1 VSRPHHF
8 CYTARDHA
16 KGEAVQIRTPPTPA
30 NEKTPMNSVSAL
42 PPNPGAAPDRRTM
55 ITRLAVF
62 QTPSLGRSV
71 TQLVITAAP
80 YAAIVALM
88 YYSYYHITPWLTLA
102 LALPAAGFV
111 VRLFII
117 QHDCGHGAYFHSRW
131 ANEIVGRLCSLT
143 TFTPY
148 SLWRRHHA
156 NHHAVWNN
164 LDKRPTG
171 GDIYSGCLTLRE
183 YEALSPLR
191 QRLYRA
197 ALHPLIS
204 QLLLP
209 PVVFILL
216 YRIPFDTPKGWAKE
230 RMGVYATN
238 LAIGAFLLTMTLLL
252 GWQSVLLVQLPVI
265 AVASI
270 IGVWLF
276 SVQHRFE
283 ESLWTRQSDWSAA
296 AAALHGSSWLR
307 LPKLLQWF
315 TGNIGF
321 HHVHHLMPRVPN
333 YRLQAA
339 HYAEPAFAANVTCL
353 TLWQAL
359 RAPRFT
365 LWDETRCAMVRFP
378 RRRR

>member
-1 VSRPHHF
+1 MQSEP
-8 CYTARDHA
+8 
-16 KGEAVQIRTPPTPA
+16 
-30 NEKTPMNSVSAL
+30 SL
-42 PPNPGAAPDRRTM
+42 PQDTGVAPDRRTLL
-55 ITRLAVF
+55 THLAAF
-62 QTPSLGRSV
+62 QVPSIPRSISQLGV
-71 TQLVITAAP
+71 TAAP
-80 YAAIVALM
+80 YAVLVGFM
-88 YYSYYHITPWLTLA
+88 YYAYYHISPWLSLA

-117 QHDCGHGAYFHSRW
+117 QHDCGHGAYFKSRW
-131 ANEIVGRLCSLT
+131 ANEIVGWLCSLT

-148 SLWRRHHA
+148 ALWRRHHSL
-156 NHHAVWNN
+156 HHAVWNN

-171 GDIYSGCLTLRE
+171 GDIYSGCLTLAE
-183 YEALSPLR
+183 YEALSPMR

-197 ALHPLIS
+197 ALHPLVS

-216 YRIPFDTPKGWAKE
+216 YRIPFDTPKTWWKE
-230 RMGVYATN
+230 RISVHLTN
-238 LAIGAFLLTMTLLL
+238 VGIGAFLLTMTLLL

-265 AVASI
+265 IMASI

-283 ESLWTRQSDWSAA
+283 HSLWARQTDWTAA
-296 AAALHGSSWLR
+296 GAALHGSSWLR
-307 LPKLLQWF
+307 LPKVLQWF

-339 HYAEPAFAANVTCL
+339 HRAEPAFAANVTGL

-359 RAPRFT
+359 RAPSFT
-365 LWDETRCAMVRFP
+365 LWDEARGAMVRFP
-378 RRRR
+378 SRRR

>member
-1 VSRPHHF
+1 MDPEHS
-8 CYTARDHA
+8 
-16 KGEAVQIRTPPTPA
+16 
-30 NEKTPMNSVSAL
+30 L
-42 PPNPGAAPDRRTM
+42 PKAAGAAAERRTLLASLAPFQAPS
-55 ITRLAVF
+55 TR
-62 QTPSLGRSV
+62 RSI
-71 TQLVITAAP
+71 TQLGITAAP
-80 YAAIVALM
+80 YAALVAFM
-88 YYSYYHITPWLTLA
+88 YYAYYYISPWLSLP
-102 LALPAAGFV
+102 LALPAAGLV

-117 QHDCGHGAYFHSRW
+117 QHDCGHGAYFRSRW
-131 ANEIVGRLCSLT
+131 ANETVGWLCSLT

-148 SLWRRHHA
+148 ALWRRHHA

-171 GDIYSGCLTLRE
+171 ADIYSGCLTLKE
-183 YEALSPLR
+183 YESLSPMR

-197 ALHPLIS
+197 ALHPLVS

-209 PVVFILL
+209 PIVFILV
-216 YRIPFDTPKGWAKE
+216 YRIPFDTPKGWRKE
-230 RMGVYATN
+230 RLSVYLTN
-238 LAIGAFLLTMTLLL
+238 CAIGTFLLTLTLLL
-252 GWQSVLLVQLPVI
+252 GWKPVLLVQLPVI

-283 ESLWTRQSDWSAA
+283 ASIWTRQTDWTAA
-296 AAALHGSSWLR
+296 SAALHGTSWLR
-307 LPKLLQWF
+307 LPKVLQWF

-339 HYAEPAFAANVTCL
+339 HRAQPAFAANVTGL

-359 RAPRFT
+359 RAPTFT
-365 LWDETRCAMVRFP
+365 LWDEARGSMVQFP

>member
-1 VSRPHHF
+1 MHPEPSSPQQ
-8 CYTARDHA
+8 D
-16 KGEAVQIRTPPTPA
+16 G
-30 NEKTPMNSVSAL
+30 MAL
-42 PPNPGAAPDRRTM
+42 DRRTLLA
-55 ITRLAVF
+55 RLATF
-62 QTPSLGRSV
+62 QGPSTRRSV
-71 TQLVITAAP
+71 TQLAITAAP
-80 YAAIVALM
+80 YAALVVFM
-88 YYSYYHITPWLTLA
+88 YYAYYHISPWLTLA

-117 QHDCGHGAYFHSRW
+117 QHDCGHGAYFRARW
-131 ANEIVGRLCSLT
+131 ANEIVGLLCSLT

-148 SLWRRHHA
+148 ALWRRHHA
-156 NHHAVWNN
+156 AHHAVWNN
-164 LDKRPTG
+164 LDKRPGG
-171 GDIYSGCLTLRE
+171 GDIYSGCLTLKE

-197 ALHPLIS
+197 ALHPLVS

-209 PVVFILL
+209 PVVFVLV
-216 YRIPFDTPKGWAKE
+216 YRIPFDTPKGWRKE
-230 RMGVYATN
+230 RASVYLTN
-238 LAIGAFLLTMTLLL
+238 LGIGTILLTLTLLL
-252 GWQSVLLVQLPVI
+252 GWQPVLLVQLPVI

-270 IGVWLF
+270 IGVFLF

-283 ESLWTRQSDWSAA
+283 HSVWARQTEWTAA

-307 LPKLLQWF
+307 LPKILLWF

-321 HHVHHLMPRVPN
+321 HHIHHLMPRVPN

-339 HYAEPAFAANVTCL
+339 HRADPAFAANVTGM

-359 RAPRFT
+359 RAPSFT
-365 LWDETRCAMVRFP
+365 LWDEARGAMVRFP